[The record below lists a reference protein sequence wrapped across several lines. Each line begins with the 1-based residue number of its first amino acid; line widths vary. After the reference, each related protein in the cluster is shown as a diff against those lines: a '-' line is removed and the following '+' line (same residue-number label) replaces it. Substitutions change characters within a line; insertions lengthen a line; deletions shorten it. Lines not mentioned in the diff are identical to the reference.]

1 MNFSQLLLEDSKK
14 IFSRKGDIKLAFHL
28 LHALNFLGFLIRTI
42 LKNLDVQRLFG
53 TKYSRVDQVKFVEDS
68 F

>member
-1 MNFSQLLLEDSKK
+1 MNFSQLLLKDSKK
-14 IFSRKGDIKLAFHL
+14 TFSRKGGLKLGFHL

-42 LKNLDVQRLFG
+42 LKNLDVQRLFR

-68 F
+68 L